1 MAADTKTVAETSA
14 VADPL
19 AVAGYSAGTIAH
31 PGGVQAGVVQA
42 GVVQAGVAQPG
53 VAQPGGVQ
61 VTTETM
67 LADSEVIPVL
77 RETVRISK
85 REVETGRVVVHKT
98 VTERDEAIEM
108 LLTRTDVSVERIP
121 VNRVVTEAPGSRQE
135 GDTLIIPI
143 LEEMLVVEK
152 RLMLKEEL
160 HIRKDNSERTVH
172 ETVRLRSEEVR
183 IEQTHGD
190 QAQTDQAGTTV
201 PATHP
206 ET

>member
-1 MAADTKTVAETSA
+1 MAADTKKVADPSA

-19 AVAGYSAGTIAH
+19 AVAGYSE
-31 PGGVQAGVVQA
+31 GVVA
-42 GVVQAGVAQPG
+42 RPATAQPAT
-53 VAQPGGVQ
+53 AQPGGLQ
-61 VTTETM
+61 HGTTLAASSTM

-77 RETVRISK
+77 RETVRITK
-85 REVETGRVVVHKT
+85 REVETGRIIVHKT
-98 VTERDEAIEM
+98 VTERDEAVEM
-108 LLTRTDVSVERIP
+108 LLKRTDISVERIP
-121 VNRVVTEAPGSRQE
+121 VNQVVTEAPGSRQD

-143 LEEMLVVEK
+143 LEEVLVVEK
-152 RLMLKEEL
+152 RLVLKEEL

-190 QAQTDQAGTTV
+190 QASTDQAHTDQAGVTT

-206 ET
+206 EI

>member
-1 MAADTKTVAETSA
+1 MAADTKKVAEPSA

-19 AVAGYSAGTIAH
+19 AVAGYSGGTTVQSAAVQS
-31 PGGVQAGVVQA
+31 GGVQ
-42 GVVQAGVAQPG
+42 PG
-53 VAQPGGVQ
+53 ATLGASS
-61 VTTETM
+61 TM

-77 RETVRISK
+77 RETVQITK

-98 VTERDEAIEM
+98 VTERDEAVEM
-108 LLTRTDVSVERIP
+108 LLKRTDISVERIP
-121 VNRVVTEAPGSRQE
+121 VNRVVTEAPGSRQD

-143 LEEMLVVEK
+143 LEEVLVVEK
-152 RLMLKEEL
+152 RLVLKEEL

-172 ETVRLRSEEVR
+172 ETVRLRSEEVQ

-190 QAQTDQAGTTV
+190 QARTDQAGVIT
-201 PATHP
+201 PAQP